1 VAHQARHGGAVQPVR
16 RGVVF
21 MLAVHVPNG
30 SSLERRVM
38 VNGEDV
44 PDSAVWLDLVNP
56 APGEDKLV
64 ERLLGVG
71 VPTREEMQEIE
82 VSSRLYVEHHAR
94 FMTAT
99 LMCNS
104 DTATPKTTAVTFILS
119 GHRLVTVRYDEPR
132 PFALVSNKLARS
144 CPNNMNGEHVLLDL
158 LDAVIDRAADILERI
173 GMEVDRIS
181 HEIFEPENGS
191 AVAPISYKDVLKA
204 NGSKGDLN
212 SKVRESLLS
221 IGRLLLFLANEA
233 EGMRWHKDVRLQL
246 QAMQRDVLS
255 LSDHS
260 TYLNSKI
267 QFLQDA
273 VVGIINIDQNNII
286 KIFSIAAVA
295 MMPPT
300 LIASIYGMNF
310 KHIPELEWAHGY
322 PFAIALMV
330 VSAILPFVVFKWKK
344 WL

>member
-1 VAHQARHGGAVQPVR
+1 
-16 RGVVF
+16 
-21 MLAVHVPNG
+21 MLAAYLPNG
-30 SSLERRVM
+30 NSLERRVI
-38 VNGEDV
+38 VSGEQV

-56 APGEDKLV
+56 LPGEDKLV
-64 ERLLGVG
+64 ERLLGIA

-94 FMTAT
+94 YMTAT

-119 GHRLVTVRYDEPR
+119 GHRLVTVRYDDPR
-132 PFALVSNKLARS
+132 PFMIVGNKLARS
-144 CPNNMNGEHVLLDL
+144 CPANISGETVLLDL
-158 LDAVIDRAADILERI
+158 FDAVIDRAADILERI
-173 GMEVDRIS
+173 GMEVDRVS
-181 HEIFEPENGS
+181 HDIFEPDGS
-191 AVAPISYKDVLKA
+191 GGSLSYREILKA
-204 NGSKGDLN
+204 IGSKGDLT
-212 SKVRESLLS
+212 SKVRESLVS

-246 QAMQRDVLS
+246 QTMQRDVLS

-267 QFLQDA
+267 QFLLDA
-273 VVGIINIDQNNII
+273 MLGVVTIEQNNII
-286 KIFSIAAVA
+286 KIFSIASVA
-295 MMPPT
+295 LMPPT

-310 KHIPELEWAHGY
+310 RHMPELEWIHGY
-322 PFAIALMV
+322 PFAVVLMIAT
-330 VSAILPFVVFKWKK
+330 AILPFVIFKWMK